1 MIPRL
6 GSRDGFSRQYS
17 LDRRDRHIDD
27 VAEVGG
33 RNALLGELYLVL
45 SAQGVNVPNGFAY
58 GRRIPGGAD
67 RSRSNIQELMQAVPC
82 A

>member
-45 SAQGVNVPNGFAY
+45 SAQGVNVPNGFALTAAGY
-58 GRRIPGGAD
+58 REALIAAGAI
-67 RSRSNIQELMQAVPC
+67 SRS
-82 A
+82 